1 MKKIICLYAI
11 GLITTVY
18 ARESMVSE
26 STNIVWIWVALFIL
40 ALIGIVILFISSH
53 QAIKMQKLHQEMIQ
67 KQLKMEQNQNI
78 LLTNMSENI
87 YETAKK
93 TLEKSHQFLEET
105 VAVPVKNNEALH
117 HAENRLLT
125 VTNDVINFLRLK
137 SKKIQ
142 IIHEEFNLNNVL
154 NEVSGSICSQYKGK
168 DIELIFDINN
178 NVPRL
183 LIGDSLHLGQIINS
197 ILEHMMRQL
206 STEELKLEISMFN
219 TFEEKIEL
227 QFQFSDTGEGIS
239 SERLETLFSP
249 YYDENSGAYV
259 GLELFVANEL
269 VNMMDGE
276 LTTQSQLGKGTT
288 FTFAVQFDIVDKLNK
303 RMYRLPEK
311 ILTAKKVF
319 IVDDN
324 YNSALAIK
332 KMMAYFKHEVKVLS
346 KEEFIKNMTNLT
358 PYDIVVLHEDL
369 FSIRLVEY
377 LNKIK
382 IGKELKVIVLNS
394 LLRTNESNFVDDVI
408 DTHLMK
414 PVNQER
420 IFEMIV
426 GLYNINAP
434 SDLTE
439 GEQDRSQ
446 QVKTYKSQ
454 IIETKGITQSRFK
467 DFHGKNLLIV
477 EDNLINQKVLTNLL
491 SQSDINISIANNGQE
506 AVNLV
511 KESNIEF
518 DLVLMDINMP
528 IMDGYAATQMIRLD
542 HRFDGLPIVAFTAL
556 TLDSEKE
563 KMFSSGINAFLSKP
577 LNIGKLYTA
586 LAMYI
591 SESTTVSTK
600 KELEET
606 KNVEDTFKG
615 LNVQEGIRHTNNSK
629 ALYMEVLREFDVA
642 YGQSDDVFEIL
653 VSEHRYEQIK
663 MLCIDMRGL
672 TGTIGAE
679 NMNAL
684 INEIYQHILYNKQ
697 ELLPNYVKKYSKE
710 IHILNDSIERYI
722 SLG

>member
-1 MKKIICLYAI
+1 MKKIIWLYVI

-26 STNIVWIWVALFIL
+26 STNVFWIWVALFIL

-53 QAIKMQKLHQEMIQ
+53 KTIKMQKLHQEMIQ

-87 YETAKK
+87 YEIAKK

-117 HAENRLLT
+117 HVENRLLT
-125 VTNDVINFLRLK
+125 VTNDLIDFLRLK

-197 ILEHMMRQL
+197 ILEHMMGQL

-239 SERLETLFSP
+239 SEQLEALFSP

-259 GLELFVANEL
+259 GLGLFVANEL

-288 FTFAVQFDIVDKLNK
+288 FTFAVQFDIVDKSNK

-319 IVDDN
+319 IVDNN

-346 KEEFIKNMTNLT
+346 KEEFIKNMPNLT

-382 IGKELKVIVLNS
+382 MGKELKVIVLNS
-394 LLRTNESNFVDDVI
+394 LLRTNESNFIDDVI

-426 GLYNINAP
+426 GLYNINVP

-439 GEQDRSQ
+439 EEQDRSQ

-528 IMDGYAATQMIRLD
+528 IMDGYTATQMIRLD

-629 ALYMEVLREFDVA
+629 ALYMEVLREFNVA
-642 YGQSDDVFEIL
+642 YGQSGDVFEKL

-663 MLCIDMRGL
+663 MLCIDK
-672 TGTIGAE
+672 I
-679 NMNAL
+679 
-684 INEIYQHILYNKQ
+684 
-697 ELLPNYVKKYSKE
+697 
-710 IHILNDSIERYI
+710 
-722 SLG
+722 